1 MRRAGEWLEC
11 SRGRQ
16 ARALLLAQ
24 GAHQASEAG
33 DATPRLPAAE
43 VPESVKRPLAP
54 RGRRT
59 SLGAVRPRPGREEA
73 QDVGSPDLA
82 VSLALARRAFAIR
95 PGLGF
100 AAHTA
105 QSTFFRG
112 SSEKQWECHWNL
124 VGLASDWR
132 QTAAG
137 REGRRLGPAPDC
149 RQRPASPGRENM
161 FLG

>member
-1 MRRAGEWLEC
+1 MRRGRERPEC
-11 SRGRQ
+11 SQGRQ

-33 DATPRLPAAE
+33 DAPPRLPAAE
-43 VPESVKRPLAP
+43 VSESVKRPLAP
-54 RGRRT
+54 RERRT
-59 SLGAVRPRPGREEA
+59 SPGAVRPRPGREEA
-73 QDVGSPDLA
+73 QDVGPPGLA
-82 VSLALARRAFAIR
+82 VSLALARRACTIR

-112 SSEKQWECHWNL
+112 SSEKKWECHWNL
-124 VGLASDWR
+124 VGLASGWR

-137 REGRRLGPAPDC
+137 REGRRLGPRSLRLVKA
-149 RQRPASPGRENM
+149 RLSWPGEYIS
-161 FLG
+161 G